1 MGNKIGYLVE
11 KKKQKKTSLFK
22 LKKKNKKKQGHR
34 HKSRALVRENVKK
47 IEKKN
52 F

>member
-11 KKKQKKTSLFK
+11 KKET
-22 LKKKNKKKQGHR
+22 KKNKFVQAKKKQGHR
-34 HKSRALVRENVKK
+34 YKPRALVRENVKK
-47 IEKKN
+47 LKKN